1 MSERFTMPPPR
12 RTTQA
17 AEGLPR
23 WRWTTAELE
32 RVTAAGLFTEYD
44 RFELLGGEMVPM
56 IAPAERRHETI
67 RHGLGHRM
75 TRLAP
80 EGTMVASV
88 PQFNLSPDTFVK
100 PDLLVHPDA
109 IYAYDLKG
117 SDVWLVVEV
126 AELSLKYDLGI
137 KLALYASHGIP
148 EYWVINAETL
158 VTTMHHRPYGTSY
171 AVATEVPPDVLLVP
185 SLARHL
191 AISMNE
197 VDLD

>member
-12 RTTQA
+12 RATQA

-32 RVTAAGLFTEYD
+32 RVAAAGFFTEYD

-67 RHGLGHRM
+67 RHGLAHRM
-75 TRLAP
+75 TRLAS
-80 EGTMVASV
+80 EATMVASV

-109 IYAYDLKG
+109 IFSYDLKG

-126 AELSLKYDLGI
+126 AELTLKYDLGI

-158 VTTMHHRPYGTSY
+158 VTTMHHRPHGTYY

-185 SLARHL
+185 SLAPHL